1 MNKKEILI
9 AYKNGEFSKIEA
21 YEKLRNLKE
30 NIFESPLSEGQK
42 GLWMLHHINPDMY
55 AYNLPLCFHIN
66 Q

>member
-30 NIFESPLSEGQK
+30 NIFE
-42 GLWMLHHINPDMY
+42 
-55 AYNLPLCFHIN
+55 
-66 Q
+66 